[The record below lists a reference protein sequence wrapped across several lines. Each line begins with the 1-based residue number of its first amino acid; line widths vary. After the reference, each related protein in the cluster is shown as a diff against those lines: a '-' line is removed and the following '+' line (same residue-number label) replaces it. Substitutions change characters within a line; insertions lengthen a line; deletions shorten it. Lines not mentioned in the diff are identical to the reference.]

1 MKKRIIDKK
10 IIKDIA
16 CRMSD
21 SELTRKHNL
30 SGDQLRSIFKQLA
43 KLRAKRIRT
52 LAGDL
57 KSGMARSDIMIKYQL
72 STEGLES
79 ALNRLLKA
87 NAISPAEFETFR
99 IKAGMNDTPLM
110 KTYKLSEKGL
120 QYVFK
125 KLKDYWILKRKQA
138 KTEKPSQEAPPGMG
152 SSSGKRQETIEDRNS
167 GTVDAAHESQAYRVD
182 PLWREEGGI
191 EDEEGWLA
199 KEQAR
204 GKAEA
209 KKGRV
214 RHAIKRAFLTEKA
227 ADYVWKCSKCGKPQ
241 LQSFDQCPECGS
253 IASRVR
259 TPPPLEQVEEIKGSE
274 RQEGPRRGYRKALQ
288 AAVGRIYEAC
298 SPPLKRAKNKLT
310 KPYIAAIAGATIM
323 ALIMVVFFDV
333 QRRADESS
341 HSKAKNSKP
350 TKREPVKN
358 SEVDRP
364 EKNSQGPLDEEF
376 LHHAEMGN
384 TKLIPPLLQKG
395 ANINARSEKHR
406 RTPLMLAAFGG
417 HVDTVRLLLEKGADV
432 NAKEAVVGTALTDAS
447 NAGRLEVVRLLL
459 EKGADVNAKNKDGGT
474 ALTAASCTGHLEV
487 VRLLLE
493 KGADVNA
500 KEEFVGTALMM
511 GSFHGHLEVVRLL
524 LEKGADVNAKNKDGG
539 TALTD
544 ASSEGRLQ
552 VVRLLLKKGADVNA
566 RTIGGTAL
574 ELASKKG
581 HAQIVDLLK
590 AKGSKRKKS
599 QVR

>member
-30 SGDQLRSIFKQLA
+30 SGDQLRSIFNQLA
-43 KLRAKRIRT
+43 KLRAKRIQK

-57 KSGMARSDIMIKYQL
+57 KSGMASSDIMIKYQL
-72 STEGLES
+72 SPEGFES

-99 IKAGMNDTPLM
+99 IKAGMNDTAPM
-110 KTYKLSEKGL
+110 EKYKLSEKGL

-125 KLKDYWILKRKQA
+125 KLTDYGVLKRKQA
-138 KTEKPSQEAPPGMG
+138 ETEKPNQEAPPGMG
-152 SSSGKRQETIEDRNS
+152 SSSGKKQETIEDRNS

-191 EDEEGWLA
+191 GDDEGWLEE
-199 KEQAR
+199 KAR

-209 KKGRV
+209 KTGRV
-214 RHAIKRAFLTEKA
+214 RRAIKRAFLTEKA
-227 ADYVWKCSKCGKPQ
+227 ADYVWECSKCGKPQ
-241 LQSFDQCPECGS
+241 PKSFDQCPECGS

-259 TPPPLEQVEEIKGSE
+259 TPPPLEQAEEIKGSE
-274 RQEGPRRGYRKALQ
+274 RQQGPRRGYGKALQ
-288 AAVGRIYEAC
+288 EAVGRIYEAS
-298 SPPLKRAKNKLT
+298 SPLLKKAKNTLR

-323 ALIMVVFFDV
+323 ALIMVVFFGV

-341 HSKAKNSKP
+341 QSKAKNSKP
-350 TKREPVKN
+350 PKRETVKN

-364 EKNSQGPLDEEF
+364 EKNSQGALDEE
-376 LHHAEMGN
+376 LRHHAEMGN
-384 TKLIPPLLQKG
+384 TKVIPSLLQKG
-395 ANINARSEKHR
+395 ANINARSEKYR

-417 HVDTVRLLLEKGADV
+417 HVDTVKLLLEKGADV
-432 NAKEAVVGTALTDAS
+432 NARDEVVGTALTDAS
-447 NAGRLEVVRLLL
+447 SAGYLEVVKLLL

-474 ALTAASCTGHLEV
+474 ALTDASCTGHLEV
-487 VRLLLE
+487 VKLLLE

-500 KEEFVGTALMM
+500 KDEVVGTALMM
-511 GSFHGHLEVVRLL
+511 GSFHGHVEVVRLL

-552 VVRLLLKKGADVNA
+552 VVRLLLEKGADVNA

-574 ELASKKG
+574 ELASEKG
-581 HAQIVDLLK
+581 HSQIVDLLK
-590 AKGSKRKKS
+590 AKGSKKKDHK
-599 QVR
+599 